1 MGLATYA
8 ATGCTFYLGD
18 VESLVPEPPPLAQ
31 AAPRLSQ
38 LTVIPSTLSAGAS
51 TLVTVRF
58 RYEDWNEDVGPQRA
72 KVLRHLEVLSGNIA
86 FLQPSRELWV
96 EVNHHGRYGF
106 VEFSIEFFV
115 PSEGFGQIQLSVF
128 LYDNSGNRSN
138 PVSALLNVR

>member
-18 VESLVPEPPPLAQ
+18 VESLVPEHPPLAQ

-38 LTVIPSTLSAGAS
+38 LTVTPLTLIAGAS

-72 KVLRHLEVLSGNIA
+72 KVLRHLEVLSGNID
-86 FLQPSRELWV
+86 FLQPTRELWV
-96 EVNHHGRYGF
+96 EVDHHGRYGF
-106 VEFSIEFFV
+106 VTFSIEFFI
-115 PSEGFGQIQLSVF
+115 PIEGFGQFRLSLF
-128 LYDNSGNRSN
+128 LYDNSGHRSD
-138 PVSALLNVR
+138 PVSALLTVK